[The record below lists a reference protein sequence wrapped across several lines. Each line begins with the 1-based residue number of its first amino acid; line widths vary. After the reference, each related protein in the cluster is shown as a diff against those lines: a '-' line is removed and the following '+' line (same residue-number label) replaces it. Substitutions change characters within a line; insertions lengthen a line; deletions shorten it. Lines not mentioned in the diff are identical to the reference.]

1 MKSAPVILAFM
12 SLLYAPHGSAASAY
26 IKNESSETIAV
37 QVSARKIKSNNPYG
51 LGITYQYHIHPLTK
65 VCIPDTYW
73 IHQPKDKEQPDKEE
87 LPIVNYITIWEEE
100 YPEKKMLVYSYDKE
114 GIQGD
119 VYVTYLGDSKYNVK
133 YGRRKSP
140 SIDTQKLNW

>member
-1 MKSAPVILAFM
+1 MKSAPTILILM

-26 IKNESSETIAV
+26 IINKSHETIAV
-37 QVSARKIKSNNPYG
+37 AVSARKIKSNNPYG
-51 LGITYQYHIHPLTK
+51 LGITYQYHIHPLTD
-65 VCIPDTYW
+65 VCIADTDW
-73 IHQPKDKEQPDKEE
+73 IRKPKDKEQPDKEE

-100 YPEKKMLVYSYDKE
+100 YPEKKMQVYSYDKE

-119 VYVTYLGDSKYNVK
+119 VCVTYLGDGKYDVK

-140 SIDTQKLNW
+140 SIDTQK